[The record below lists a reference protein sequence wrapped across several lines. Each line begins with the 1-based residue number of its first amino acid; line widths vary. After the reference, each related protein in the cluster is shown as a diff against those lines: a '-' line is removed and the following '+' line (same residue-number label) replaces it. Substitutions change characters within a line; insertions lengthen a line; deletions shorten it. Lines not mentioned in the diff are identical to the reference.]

1 MANNNSNKVK
11 VTGYAKR
18 TFFNSNIEY
27 RDFSDDL
34 VGLQLTSEGGTPL
47 FTMGNFKI
55 TTNLSP
61 KVNKYYN
68 QGTYSFFYTLDN
80 LSSLIESINIQKS
93 QKAQLNLNLTD
104 PLSYVWYGSSS
115 ELIRIS
121 LENLKNQFPAA
132 IYVDNKVGSITG
144 NNITNFSYDLV
155 RDESTFTV
163 NSRYFVNPFSVKY
176 TTDSS
181 IIGTEE
187 QINPL
192 RNLTLKYKSYIIEHN
207 GISKPIIAFS
217 GSQQTTNSEVIIT
230 VKGNPFPEITGLN
243 ISQYSFLNPLFQ
255 GSIQYFIKPNI
266 TKQDEFFASLNDLQT
281 NLLRRGTLPKYTSTF
296 SVPEIT
302 DEGVT
307 VYTQKTLTFPI
318 LTDGYNLN
326 FFDGIYITYLD
337 ELTKIGGDLDETRT
351 DIMKRQY
358 VADVITGFD
367 TIPRGDGDN
376 LVLDGAKAT
385 KLIRLYGVAFDQVKK
400 YINGIKFAHVV
411 TYGKEDNTPDSLV
424 KDLAD
429 MLGLYTQFGSTRQ
442 GRIVTPF
449 LSNLN
454 LEQVDI
460 ILFRRLI
467 LNVAWMWKSKGARKA
482 IEFLFR
488 FIGAPE
494 LLVTFDEHIVIAD
507 KPLDISKIKKLL
519 YLYTGS
525 SDISNLPFD
534 KNGFPSPLKDG
545 AITIVGYTSTI
556 TSGASG
562 TTTSAFSPIY
572 DSMWFQKAGG
582 WYRETGG
589 SNSQIDINTGNNPH
603 AGPYDGG
610 SEYLQQ
616 FTKCPLPDFNENIA
630 INVTGATI
638 YENHFLNYNH
648 GFVNGTSPDSE
659 IYITPVE
666 STNNQFIE
674 NCVDINFNIVN
685 APKLSGG
692 TSIYALLC
700 IEAMEEYER
709 WLELIKEDCEL
720 IYSPEWYIV
729 KQNYEVAST
738 NYSQELVTAQCDE
751 NQSLEVCID
760 FKDIEIIENPCDN
773 YVAQF
778 LDSGFIIFLNGA
790 GVEVTFDEFPQ
801 CCVAAGGQYYSYIN
815 DSGQESYF
823 CAYESPCIGEPIGVT
838 DENIILWEVG
848 NINTLPDDIYIVD
861 GNCYQ
866 QVSTGN
872 WAERKCTDNINGY
885 TNTPNITDYNDTVNI
900 STFLTNNPTAPEIV
914 NESCFVSVD
923 CGFQTVESSI
933 ECCVYNGFSYQIV
946 SLETGGSIIVCV
958 PPLPGET
965 PTTDGRVIKNG
976 GVKLPTV
983 KGYDEYVSNSNLNT
997 PPKGAETIA
1006 TKTSDVSGVYTK
1018 GVVSPTNK
1026 VSTDFGSN
1034 RNNPDLMDCASW
1046 EVAEIDQHGRIS
1058 LKPIF
1063 PVDSIERLDWLD
1075 TVDTGADLYREC
1087 CTSKGYTYGTFIIN
1101 AVTQQ
1106 LILVGDEPIS
1116 QPSWNACVDTNFVPC
1131 TGIKD
1136 LKLILGSNGLSGF
1149 YLPQTDQ
1156 HGCDCELN
1164 IRFDYMVKY
1173 KPSSLIECAN
1183 CKGCECDTTGVGIRP
1198 NTSSLSDFTN
1208 VESQFASDSQIDYKV
1223 PPDSTIGG
1231 SIPCLPTIFHDQTL
1245 DSLYCPD
1252 FITFVSS
1259 EEESNLLLNNF
1270 GSHEN
1275 IKEEFVVWENDVI
1288 QLNPPVECC
1297 EALGGT
1303 VQLLSGDGNF
1313 LQYYSQ
1319 QWKDIPQS
1327 LNEYINQGDPSI
1339 FPNGVDPSIL
1349 SNITDYGNLLNILQG
1364 IATQDCVIPI
1374 GHIESYSPICDN
1386 SIFSFD
1392 VNGKLDGRYN
1402 YITTKSICSLIPP
1415 SDCMYW
1421 ASLLFQANATLNW
1434 SLILQENLEDCVE
1447 AKTKD
1452 KTLSTIDRELITT
1465 QIGVSETKFT
1475 NKKLISDSQNKILG
1489 QQTIIVGVDKELS
1502 DINNRKTAINST
1514 QSKQFAPIECG
1525 VYRQQINI
1533 LNGFDVNQYCKN
1545 NSTTTTP
1552 EQEFNTY
1559 NNCVNQK
1566 TSEINN
1572 EKAVYEKLITECNI
1586 ANESNT
1592 LLNQA
1597 KSDGNSEKT
1606 SLYTQQYN
1614 DALESI
1620 DDLTI
1625 SSGCDIPELNSKSI
1639 VEQQQE
1645 NNIVGN
1651 TKIISNILDVTP
1663 ETLRSGPNI
1672 TITETQNLTLNI
1684 TKVRDASN
1692 ITELTNKKTEA
1703 EKVIKKIL
1711 DDEKKI
1717 TAETN
1722 LKLSNLNTKL
1732 DELKSSKEENSKE
1745 DSELLCCIEYLG
1757 QINMAIGDL
1766 QGLISTMEIPAQS
1779 CYDEWRKEI
1788 QSGYDKLTDDCDTYL
1803 SFIDDLKINFTIE
1816 VDNNNIGTIPPSLT
1830 HYNLTTLPLTNNIN
1844 PIWEFTPQNY
1854 SGVIIEGDEYDEV
1867 TVKDQITQE
1876 LISGGFTGLTNIFE
1890 PQWQTL
1896 NFNIP
1901 TSICESLKKCYPDK
1915 QFFIGIEI
1923 ENYECDVCLLIDNI
1937 QVNFNECDIVTQ
1949 ITTESC
1955 PMPDLKC
1962 IVDNRKSW
1970 VYSDKGIEYVNA
1982 LNDGSCVD
1990 VEINCEEIAG
2000 INSSYSAILKTP
2012 QNRLWQNLEYR
2023 YTEYDFDH
2031 SDLIINTKSA
2041 AFKIDPAKAI
2051 ECDVYNFWK
2060 NIECDDCPTSC
2071 DLSCYILTEDEFYIS
2086 TEDGCT
2092 LLVWCDNV
2100 GDYISYNGVV
2110 RSATTSPLSAYTLTL
2125 SGDCDSENFSC
2136 ETYTTLLETK
2146 VTELKDEYY
2155 TLSGD
2160 YNESLNATYAD
2171 LKEKGGDITNFGIT
2185 RNNCGSDTILIGNYK
2200 DVNELFGLMTEDPDG
2215 IISFS
2220 EIYIYDDTTPYTG
2233 GTSTEILSGY
2243 TGQTFN
2249 RRGGITEECCQSL
2262 NSLLNDTGK
2271 YGMGLGKNYVW
2282 NDTFSACTWR
2292 DLDNCQG
2299 DCSYT
2304 GPTTI
2309 NSTTGTTILLTPSL
2323 PTVEHTITL
2332 SCVKCS
2338 PALFAE
2344 YTYTNSF
2351 GNTISGEV
2359 YTNTTTPTF
2368 CAVSG
2373 SVVVVLPFPSWVAVI
2388 NSGLPCPA
2396 TTPTLGVDYYNVCG
2410 NCYEFSGDTIITGTT
2425 ETSDGEFIPFTS
2437 SCTDYIGSATTTDS
2451 GDFNTWMINNYC
2463 NSVFNDCFEKIICCE
2478 TEEVDIC
2485 VKPLDLLDIP
2495 PSKIQVKQVF
2505 DEMVR
2510 RNLINAT
2517 NRQTISGYPTLR
2529 LFYHLYLVAN
2539 NCGSE
2544 LTGRLTYNN
2553 LFQFMDLI
2561 GDYWLE
2567 LLEQVIPATTI
2578 MEGCD
2583 NSGKAYR
2590 NTIFDNNKFVYKKY
2604 ALNYT
2609 NCCPT
2614 KVSPTAIGCSDVD
2627 IKVEELCINGDCMG
2641 QELEACNSELR
2652 SLNDKLETIQSEIDR
2667 INDTLSLPVDNTDIP
2682 CTITEDEITNLNVLL
2697 SYYQEQLVQVT
2708 TEIFNKENEC
2718 SDIQANL
2725 EIQIAEMDAQLA
2737 NCDTFS
2743 DQIQNAEEELLL
2755 LEVDTFPY
2763 TSKVNYI
2770 KELTEKYEKCIRLA
2784 STNVT
2789 NYNTVFITQ
2798 TYNTN
2803 EYEGNVTVY
2812 GDDEWN
2818 ESQELIR
2825 DIDCEEVVTDPEV
2838 ACGRDCEFSVESCP
2852 SSSQDFDQTEGYS
2865 SWKDLGNIDCNC
2877 SGATFATTTVTNV
2890 TPAPFAGDIQTWDY
2904 GFNIPLGAEIRGV
2917 MVSIKRKQDDN
2928 TDCIFSD
2935 ESVELMYAGNTVGV
2949 PNITQQGVPWDT
2961 NWETV
2966 WYGNSTDLWSNN
2978 WAPSQINSPTFGV
2991 RYLPQVSAPTVG
3003 VDTGYLDCITVTVKY
3018 FYDENTN

>member
-181 IIGTEE
+181 IIGTEQE
-187 QINPL
+187 INPL

-534 KNGFPSPLKDG
+534 KDGFPSPLKDG

-773 YVAQF
+773 YVAQY
-778 LDSGFIIFLNGA
+778 LDNGFIIFLNGDD
-790 GVEVTFDEFPQ
+790 VEVTFDEFPQ
-801 CCVAAGGQYYSYIN
+801 CCVAAGGQFFSYIN
-815 DSGQESYF
+815 NSGREVYF

-838 DENIILWEVG
+838 DENVILWDIG
-848 NINTLPDDIYIVD
+848 NTNTLPEMYEVN

-866 QVSTGN
+866 QVSDVQGAWIN
-872 WAERKCTDNINGY
+872 WEDNKCTANINGY
-885 TNTPNITDYNDTVNI
+885 TNTPDITGYNDITNI
-900 STFLTNNPTAPEIV
+900 NLFLQNNPSAPEI
-914 NESCFVSVD
+914 NSCFTQID
-923 CGFQTVESSI
+923 CGLYQTVESTP
-933 ECCVYNGFSYQIV
+933 ECCVYNGFIPQIV
-946 SLETGGSIIVCV
+946 VNDLNDYLIVCV
-958 PPLPGET
+958 SADTAET
-965 PTTDGRVIKNG
+965 PNG
-976 GVKLPTV
+976 GKRKISDVGIKLPTV
-983 KGYDEYVSNSNLNT
+983 KGYNEYIPNSNLNAT
-997 PPKGAETIA
+997 PKDSNSISTLVNYEN
-1006 TKTSDVSGVYTK
+1006 GVYTK
-1018 GVVSPTNK
+1018 GLVDPSNK

-1034 RNNPDLMDCASW
+1034 KSNPELMDCASW
-1046 EVAEIDQHGRIS
+1046 QVGEIDQYGRIS
-1058 LKPIF
+1058 LKPIY
-1063 PVDSIERLDWLD
+1063 PVDSTERLDWLD
-1075 TVDTGADLYREC
+1075 TVETGADLYREC
-1087 CTSKGYTYGTFIIN
+1087 CISKGYTYGTFIIN
-1101 AVTQQ
+1101 QFTQQ
-1106 LILVGDEPIS
+1106 LILVGDDPVN
-1116 QPSWNACVDTNFVPC
+1116 QPTWNACVDTNFIPC
-1131 TGIKD
+1131 TEIKD
-1136 LKLILGSNGLSGF
+1136 LKLILGSNGLGGF
-1149 YLPQTDQ
+1149 YLPETDQ

-1164 IRFDYMVKY
+1164 IRFDYMIKY
-1173 KPSSLIECAN
+1173 NPTSLIECAD
-1183 CKGCECDTTGVGIRP
+1183 CKGCECDTTGVGTP
-1198 NTSSLSDFTN
+1198 LNVTN
-1208 VESQFASDSQIDYKV
+1208 LGSPLLVTNEISTDVIDV
-1223 PPDSTIGG
+1223 TDIVGTPPDDTISDVGHFLPDTTNNI
-1231 SIPCLPTIFHDQTL
+1231 SNIPCLPTIFHDQ
-1245 DSLYCPD
+1245 SLESLWCPD
-1252 FITFVSS
+1252 FIVFVSS
-1259 EEESNLLLNNF
+1259 EEESDLLLNNF
-1270 GSHEN
+1270 NGNTDSD
-1275 IKEEFVVWENDVI
+1275 IIVWEEEVI

-1297 EALGGT
+1297 EVLGGT
-1303 VQLLSGDGNF
+1303 VVELYGKESSYKEL
-1313 LQYYSQ
+1313 
-1319 QWKDIPQS
+1319 WKSKWDEIMQDITNNTPP
-1327 LNEYINQGDPSI
+1327 I
-1339 FPNGVDPSIL
+1339 GVDPTIIG
-1349 SNITDYGNLLNILQG
+1349 NINTYNNILTYIKDINDG
-1364 IATQDCVIPI
+1364 SCFDIVETEISFYPV
-1374 GHIESYSPICDN
+1374 CDN
-1386 SIFSFD
+1386 AIF
-1392 VNGKLDGRYN
+1392 NLTPGGQIIDGDYN
-1402 YITTKSICSLIPP
+1402 YITTKTICALFPP
-1415 SDCMYW
+1415 DDCMYW
-1421 ASLLFQANATLNW
+1421 SGILFNFRAQLNQA
-1434 SLILQENLEDCVE
+1434 IEIQGILEDCVDSISGP
-1447 AKTKD
+1447 KST
-1452 KTLSTIDRELITT
+1452 STIDRELIDV
-1465 QIGVSETKFT
+1465 QVEISETSFT
-1475 NKKLISDSQNKILG
+1475 NKKLIDDSQNKILE
-1489 QQTIIVGVDKELS
+1489 QQDIIDGVNKELT

-1514 QSKQFAPIECG
+1514 QSKQFAPVECG
-1525 VYRQQINI
+1525 VYQQQINI
-1533 LNGFDVNQYCKN
+1533 LNGFDVNQYCKT

-1552 EQEFNTY
+1552 EQEFNMY
-1559 NNCVNQK
+1559 NNCVEEK
-1566 TSEINN
+1566 TSEINT
-1572 EKAVYEKLITECNI
+1572 EKDVYEKLITQCNI

-1597 KSDGNSEKT
+1597 KSDGNTEKE
-1606 SLYTQQYN
+1606 SLYTKQYN

-1625 SSGCDIPELNSKSI
+1625 SSSCDIPELNSKSN

-1645 NNIVGN
+1645 NNIVDN
-1651 TKIISNILDVTP
+1651 IKIVSNILDVDSK
-1663 ETLRSGPNI
+1663 TLRSGPNV

-1692 ITELTNKKTEA
+1692 ITGLTNKKTES
-1703 EKVIKKIL
+1703 EKVIKNII
-1711 DDEKKI
+1711 DGEKKI
-1717 TAETN
+1717 TEQTN

-1732 DELKSSKEENSKE
+1732 DGLKTKKGESYQKN
-1745 DSELLCCIEYLG
+1745 DTLICCAEFLG
-1757 QINMAIGDL
+1757 QINVLLEDL
-1766 QGLISTMEIPAQS
+1766 YELISDIESSAQL
-1779 CYDEWRKEI
+1779 CYDNWGVTI
-1788 QSGYDKLTDDCDTYL
+1788 QSKYDTLINDCDTYL

-1816 VDNNNIGTIPPSLT
+1816 VDNNNIGTIPASLT

-1867 TVKDQITQE
+1867 TVMNQITQE
-1876 LISGGFTGLTNIFE
+1876 LISSGFTGLTNIFE

-1901 TSICESLKKCYPDK
+1901 TSICESLKKCYPNK

-2041 AFKIDPAKAI
+2041 AFKIDPAKSI

-2060 NIECDDCPTSC
+2060 NIECDNCPTSC
-2071 DLSCYILTEDEFYIS
+2071 DLSCYILTEDEFYIA

-2160 YNESLNATYAD
+2160 YNESLNATYAN

-2185 RNNCGSDTILIGNYK
+2185 RNNCGSDTVIIGNYK
-2200 DVNELFGLMTEDPDG
+2200 DVNELFGLLVEDPDG
-2215 IISFS
+2215 LLSFS

-2262 NSLLNDTGK
+2262 NSLLNDTSK

-2309 NSTTGTTILLTPSL
+2309 NSTTGTTTGTS
-2323 PTVEHTITL
+2323 
-2332 SCVKCS
+2332 
-2338 PALFAE
+2338 
-2344 YTYTNSF
+2344 
-2351 GNTISGEV
+2351 
-2359 YTNTTTPTF
+2359 
-2368 CAVSG
+2368 
-2373 SVVVVLPFPSWVAVI
+2373 
-2388 NSGLPCPA
+2388 
-2396 TTPTLGVDYYNVCG
+2396 YNVCG

-2463 NSVFNDCFEKIICCE
+2463 NSVFNDCFEKVICCE
-2478 TEEVDIC
+2478 TENVDIC

-2784 STNVT
+2784 STHIT
-2789 NYNTVFITQ
+2789 NYDTVFITQ

-2818 ESQELIR
+2818 ENQELIR
-2825 DIDCEEVVTDPEV
+2825 DIDCEEVVSDPDV
-2838 ACGRDCEFSVESCP
+2838 GCGRDCEFSVSSCP

-2877 SGATFATTTVTNV
+2877 SGVTFATITVTNV

-2917 MVSIKRKQDDN
+2917 IVSIKRKQDVN

-2966 WYGNSTDLWSNN
+2966 YYGGATDLWSNS
-2978 WAPSQINSPTFGV
+2978 WTPSQINSPTFGV
-2991 RYLPQVSAPTVG
+2991 RYLPQVSAPTGG
-3003 VDTGYLDCITVTVKY
+3003 VNIGYLDCITVDVQY